1 MVLTKIIYFDRE
13 TMQNFLQVHYKG
25 KSTKEKTTKKS
36 ISSSNNTNI
45 EVKLKLAVP
54 LWDRISFLF
63 NNKLSVDY
71 FSNVTNTH
79 TISSTDLSEFD
90 SIKQVFKNFKQV
102 TLSEIENSSTTFRMA
117 GGYMKVLPNGL
128 EEIDIVGFNEVM
140 DQFEGYDTYKISN
153 TEYVRFN
160 NSSFI
165 SNYKKNDVLLSVLT
179 LYCIKIGDFEKEEF
193 DFLSRITNMEK
204 LFKNVDQPVF
214 LSDLNENHE
223 IKNQSISTNSKNIT
237 LYDVVLAEIGSED
250 K

>member
-1 MVLTKIIYFDRE
+1 MRKIIYFDRE
-13 TMQNFLQVHYKG
+13 TIQNFLQVHYKG
-25 KSTKEKTTKKS
+25 NSNREVISKKTTS
-36 ISSSNNTNI
+36 TNNSTNI

-54 LWDRISFLF
+54 FWDRISFLF
-63 NNKLSVDY
+63 NNKLSIDY

-90 SIKQVFKNFKQV
+90 SLKEVFKNFSSI
-102 TLSEIENSSTTFRMA
+102 TLSEIENSSSTFRMA
-117 GGYMKVLPNGL
+117 GGYMKALPNGL

-160 NSSFI
+160 NAAFI

-179 LYCIKIGDFEKEEF
+179 LYCIKIGKFKEEEF

-204 LFKNVDQPVF
+204 LFKNVYQPKF
-214 LSDLNENHE
+214 LSDLDENHKRE
-223 IKNQSISTNSKNIT
+223 NRSISTNSKNVT
-237 LYDVVLAEIGSED
+237 LYDVVLAEISSEE
-250 K
+250 